1 MHACDLQLVYVVSTT
16 YTLGGH
22 TVGTVTCQVITYR
35 LYNYTSSGGAD
46 PSIDT
51 SFLPTLRAMCPF
63 NGDGWKHIPLDYG
76 SGDTF
81 DHHFF
86 ANLQSSR
93 GILES
98 DQRLW
103 ADASTKDVIEQYIG
117 IKGLAGLTLNFQFGR
132 AMLKMTNI
140 GVKTG
145 NVGEIRKNCSRI
157 N

>member
-1 MHACDLQLVYVVSTT
+1 MCFLLLYI
-16 YTLGGH
+16 YIGGH

-35 LYNYTSSGGAD
+35 LYNYTAAGGAD

-51 SFLPTLRAMCPF
+51 TFLPTLRKLCPF

-76 SGDTF
+76 SVDKF
-81 DHHFF
+81 DHNFF
-86 ANLQSSR
+86 KNLQSSR

-103 ADASTKDVIEQYIG
+103 ADASTKVVVEQYIG
-117 IKGLAGLTLNFQFGR
+117 LRGLNGLTLNFQFGM

-140 GVKTG
+140 GVKSGTA
-145 NVGEIRKNCSRI
+145 GEIRKNCSRI